1 MKSYFLRNPHQPVF
15 ARINFLLG
23 LGLLILIA
31 FYYAGVYLLI
41 PPVSAISPA
50 WVRPVAGIALLA
62 AIGITV
68 QLLSMAM
75 SGLRGV
81 ALYRQGEHAGLITYV
96 SQAAFVF
103 GHAGTLYA
111 AMRLA
116 IDAIPV
122 PDEQVL
128 IIAALYGAGAA
139 LGLFEWRQRKLSRP

>member
-1 MKSYFLRNPHQPVF
+1 VL

-41 PPVSAISPA
+41 PPVSAIAPD
-50 WVRPVAGIALLA
+50 WVKPVAGIALLA
-62 AIGITV
+62 AVGITV

-81 ALYRQGEHAGLITYV
+81 ALYRQGERAGLTTYV
-96 SQAAFVF
+96 SQAAFIF

-111 AMRLA
+111 AKSLV

-122 PDEQVL
+122 SGEQVV

-139 LGLFEWRQRKLSRP
+139 LALLESRHRKLSRP